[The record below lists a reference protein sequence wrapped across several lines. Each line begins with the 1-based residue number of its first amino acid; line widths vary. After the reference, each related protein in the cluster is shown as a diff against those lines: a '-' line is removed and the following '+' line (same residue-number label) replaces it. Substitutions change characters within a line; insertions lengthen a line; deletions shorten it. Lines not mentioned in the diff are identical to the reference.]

1 MKWLAQLHAAGWL
14 ELGRAYPDRG
24 SLGHVPWYNALLRI
38 GSAGAGAVVA
48 ADAAGIR
55 LAVGRGLSAVFL
67 PWSEVTVSGRRDW
80 VDTAIDVCP
89 AGIPAVPLALHL
101 DDADADALLRPAG
114 VLLPA
119 RRWSWGPAACLAAAA
134 GVLLA
139 LLGVVVALDWW

>member
-24 SLGHVPWYNALLRI
+24 SLGDVPWYNALLRI
-38 GSAGAGAVVA
+38 GSAGCGAVVA
-48 ADAAGIR
+48 ADATGVR
-55 LAVGRGLSAVFL
+55 VAVGRGLSAVFL

-80 VDTAIDVCP
+80 VDTVIDIRPVGVP
-89 AGIPAVPLALHL
+89 AGPLALHL

-114 VLLPA
+114 VTLPA
-119 RRWSWGPAACLAAAA
+119 RRWPWGPAACLAGAV

-139 LLGVVVALDWW
+139 LVGVVVALDWW